1 MSAARTFLML
11 LLPAALCSCA
21 KEIVMDAGD
30 EPLVVVEC
38 VLTQQPVQTLRL
50 SFTKSV
56 SMSNAPELPEAEAVL
71 IDLTEGKTAG
81 SFERQDDGTWTLG
94 YAAVPEHSYRLEVD
108 VPGHE
113 TVWAEQT
120 IPDKPAIES
129 YFSLWSPS
137 KYWEPFTQRHL
148 GSVFIVD
155 RHNIDAD
162 YIWLWALNYNPDSG
176 RREYVERLC
185 TDWPYVDNF
194 NLTGDLYVPPVADT
208 SILGDKVTSE
218 LYPRLEGKSMHDRFL
233 RLDIRNPRYM
243 YTGNI
248 TGEYSPTYVFMI
260 SGDFE
265 GKYFH
270 RGFEPKDWDKYT
282 LQDDDGV
289 VVAAIATKDYDAY
302 LRDAIYFKRLSE
314 SSDLSSIYNRENIFS
329 NIHGGLGIFGAYTT
343 TYLGWFYGY
352 NSTEWEYLEKP
363 FD

>member
-1 MSAARTFLML
+1 MRRRAQILLYIAAMS
-11 LLPAALCSCA
+11 AALCSCA

-56 SMSNAPELPEAEAVL
+56 SMSEAPALTEADAVL
-71 IDLTEGKTAG
+71 IDLTEGKTVG
-81 SFERQDDGTWTLG
+81 SFERQDEGTWTLG
-94 YAAVPEHSYRLEVD
+94 YTPIPEHSYRLEVD
-108 VPGHE
+108 VPGQE
-113 TVWAEQT
+113 PIWAEQT
-120 IPDKPAIES
+120 MPDTA
-129 YFSLWSPS
+129 
-137 KYWEPFTQRHL
+137 PFRFTYSFVPYGTGYYTYRQKGYDH
-148 GSVFIVD
+148 
-155 RHNIDAD
+155 
-162 YIWLWALNYNPDSG
+162 IWIWALKYNPETR

-185 TDWPYVDNF
+185 TGWPYVDNF

-270 RGFEPKDWDKYT
+270 QGFEPKDWDKYT
-282 LQDDDGV
+282 LQDDEGV
-289 VVAAIATKDYDAY
+289 VVAAIASKDYDAY